1 MPNFRM
7 TLSYDGTRYN
17 GWQRQGNTPDT
28 IQGRLEAVLSDLLA
42 QLVEVAGSGRTDAG
56 VHARM
61 QTASFRAKT
70 DLPASELLRQLRAR
84 LPGDIG
90 VLTLEETA
98 PRFHA
103 RLSCRG
109 KTYVYRIWNSET
121 PNVFERRYVYALPQL
136 LDTAAMQRAAALLC
150 GTHDYTSFCA
160 NRRMK
165 KSAVRTVTAITV
177 ERLGDEVRLTFSGDG
192 FLYHMV
198 RILTGTL
205 LEVGL
210 GQRDAGT
217 MADILAARDRSAA
230 GPTAPAR
237 GLILWETRYA
247 HTPRSRRG
255 ETRMKEECLI
265 CGAPLEYLETDVQM
279 QCEICRKKELAKT
292 RCVNGH
298 YVCSDCHMQGL
309 DSIVELCLRE
319 TACDPVAIVERMMAL
334 PSCHMHGPEHHVM
347 VGAALLTAYHN
358 AGGDIALSDALM
370 EMLRRGKSVPGGACG
385 FWGACGAG
393 ISTGMFVSII
403 SRSTPLTDEPFA
415 LSHKMTAAA
424 LGQIGE
430 IGGPR
435 CCKRDSFL
443 SILTAIDFVKEHF
456 GIALQKP
463 EVVCRYAAQNNQ
475 CIGKRCPFSA
485 ANH

>member
-1 MPNFRM
+1 
-7 TLSYDGTRYN
+7 
-17 GWQRQGNTPDT
+17 
-28 IQGRLEAVLSDLLA
+28 
-42 QLVEVAGSGRTDAG
+42 
-56 VHARM
+56 
-61 QTASFRAKT
+61 
-70 DLPASELLRQLRAR
+70 
-84 LPGDIG
+84 
-90 VLTLEETA
+90 
-98 PRFHA
+98 
-103 RLSCRG
+103 
-109 KTYVYRIWNSET
+109 
-121 PNVFERRYVYALPQL
+121 
-136 LDTAAMQRAAALLC
+136 
-150 GTHDYTSFCA
+150 
-160 NRRMK
+160 
-165 KSAVRTVTAITV
+165 
-177 ERLGDEVRLTFSGDG
+177 
-192 FLYHMV
+192 
-198 RILTGTL
+198 
-205 LEVGL
+205 
-210 GQRDAGT
+210 
-217 MADILAARDRSAA
+217 
-230 GPTAPAR
+230 
-237 GLILWETRYA
+237 
-247 HTPRSRRG
+247 
-255 ETRMKEECLI
+255 MKEECLI

-319 TACDPVAIVERMMAL
+319 TACDPIAIVERMMAL

-358 AGGDIALSDALM
+358 AGGDIDLSDALM

-403 SRSTPLTDEPFA
+403 SGSTPLTDEPFA

-475 CIGKRCPFSA
+475 CGIRDSGLTTRRERAKSEVVVKEVYNGVLDFYVDYGFASSIYDDWFWKIFYEKGSKGNKFSIRISDFDVYEE
-485 ANH
+485 